1 MKTRTSIICAALSVF
16 VIGLTASAWAVDMDA
31 MKKKVE
37 TVKGQAE
44 NVKKEGGEVKQDVKD
59 MKAQDAMKNTGEMKS
74 EGMKLKD
81 AATGK

>member
-1 MKTRTSIICAALSVF
+1 MKAKTIIICAALSVF
-16 VIGLTASAWAVDMDA
+16 IIGLTASAWAVDMDA

-44 NVKKEGGEVKQDVKD
+44 SVKKEGGEVKQDVKD
-59 MKAQDAMKNTGEMKS
+59 MKAQDAMKNAEETKT

-81 AATGK
+81 TVTGK

>member
-1 MKTRTSIICAALSVF
+1 MKTRTNIVCAILSLF
-16 VIGLTASAWAVDMDA
+16 VIGLTGSAWAVDMDA

-44 NVKKEGGEVKQDVKD
+44 NVKKEGGETKQSAQD

-81 AATGK
+81 AVTGK